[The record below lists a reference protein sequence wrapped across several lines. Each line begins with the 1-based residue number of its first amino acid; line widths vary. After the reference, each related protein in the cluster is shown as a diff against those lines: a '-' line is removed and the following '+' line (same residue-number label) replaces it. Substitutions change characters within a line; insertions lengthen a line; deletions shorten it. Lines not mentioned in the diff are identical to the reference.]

1 MSGNKIIYIN
11 RILICFTKV
20 SVPSPQPELK
30 RKEQKKMP
38 FSKGILSV
46 QYMTTEYVKEDSVQ
60 VRLSILCSTDFRVYK
75 SNLRVLA

>member
-1 MSGNKIIYIN
+1 MSGNKIICIN

-46 QYMTTEYVKEDSVQ
+46 QYMTTEYVKDSVQ